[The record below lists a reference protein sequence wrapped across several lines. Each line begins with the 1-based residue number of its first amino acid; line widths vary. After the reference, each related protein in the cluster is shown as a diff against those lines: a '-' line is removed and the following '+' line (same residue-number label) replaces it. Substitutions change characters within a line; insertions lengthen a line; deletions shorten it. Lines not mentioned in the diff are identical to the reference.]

1 MLTVKSRAH
10 AVTGNNTF
18 HLGGTPIHA
27 MPIWPG
33 VEPNHRVC
41 LACMCLCM
49 TNALSP
55 SLSAPFRPPTH
66 DKYAPHAAPRESER
80 KVFVTVRK
88 TVSDADA
95 ADSLSLSL
103 SLLRW
108 RRRSSLSRWS
118 RPPAELETTDL
129 I

>member
-103 SLLRW
+103 LRW